1 MAYINCEKCNAQND
15 AASYFCKKCGHFLL
29 SSDFAN
35 IKLSSDAEFKL
46 NRIYTNLKENP
57 HMNILWSD
65 TVDAY
70 SKKVERIQSLL
81 RLKDLG
87 INENEL
93 TEKINRFLDLSRKAD
108 FEIAFVGTIKT
119 GKSTLINALLG
130 HEYASMD
137 VTPETAALT
146 KFRSSEKDY
155 IHIKFYNK
163 MEWKSLW
170 ASVQKGADKF
180 LEEYRQLEAEK
191 QEDEWVGHADKH
203 IELANEEIEQNLAFW
218 SSSKSAVHYFVKEIE
233 VGISTLPRFFHKQVV
248 FVDTPGLSDP
258 VEYRSQISRDYIRK
272 ANAVIVCIDAQKI
285 QRPEIETLSSVF
297 AFSEHKKDKVF
308 VVATHWDKLNK
319 PVEDWEKQKA
329 HLVFQ
334 LTGKGFY
341 DTEEI
346 AENNIMH
353 AAAYVYNFCVKY
365 NTLIQKSNYA
375 DIMKD
380 HCADMLSLLFLWG
393 VLGNKVSMSEELTPS
408 CIDELKRVSNIEWIN
423 QVIVNELMNQFTSLL
438 MKDIEVLYHDIEH
451 HVNRVAEE
459 RQKTIKERITLSRD
473 EVKKVETKIE
483 SIKKSREKILQ
494 YQKQLDGMLSS
505 MEKATQKHL
514 NAITAKF

>member
-1 MAYINCEKCNAQND
+1 MAYINCEKCNAQNET
-15 AASYFCKKCGHFLL
+15 SSFFCKKCGRFLL
-29 SSDFAN
+29 ASSFENAK
-35 IKLSSDAEFKL
+35 ISSDAEFKL
-46 NRIYTNLKENP
+46 KRIYTNLKENP
-57 HMNILWSD
+57 HTNILWND

-70 SKKVERIQSLL
+70 TKKIERIQSLL

-93 TEKINRFLDLSRKAD
+93 AQKIDQFLNLSRKAD

-155 IHIKFYNK
+155 VHVKFYNK
-163 MEWKSLW
+163 AEWEALW

-180 LEEYRQLEAEK
+180 LEEYKMLNAEAQK
-191 QEDEWVGHADKH
+191 AKWVGHEDMH
-203 IELANEEIEQNLAFW
+203 IELANEEIEQNLAIW

-297 AFSEHKKDKVF
+297 AFSEYKKDKVF
-308 VVATHWDKLNK
+308 VVATHWDKLNH
-319 PVEDWEKQKA
+319 PIEDWEKQKA

-334 LTGKGFY
+334 LTGPGFY
-341 DTEEI
+341 DTEYI
-346 AENNIMH
+346 AEKNIMH
-353 AAAYVYNFCVKY
+353 AASYVYNHCLGYTTLSTQDKWDLLNVWVK
-365 NTLIQKSNYA
+365 TG
-375 DIMKD
+375 
-380 HCADMLSLLFLWG
+380 HDMPGFSIELPLASL
-393 VLGNKVSMSEELTPS
+393 
-408 CIDELKRVSNIEWIN
+408 DELKRVSNIEWIN
-423 QVIVNELMNQFTSLL
+423 RVIVDELINEFR
-438 MKDIEVLYHDIEH
+438 KDYNNIKNIYDVYDQIKDMAAEGDALDIFAN
-451 HVNRVAEE
+451 V
-459 RQKTIKERITLSRD
+459 KRIY
-473 EVKKVETKIE
+473 
-483 SIKKSREKILQ
+483 EKIIGRNNFHSGDRHRS
-494 YQKQLDGMLSS
+494 KSIIEND
-505 MEKATQKHL
+505 
-514 NAITAKF
+514 

>member
-1 MAYINCEKCNAQND
+1 MAYINCEKCNAQNE
-15 AASYFCKKCGHFLL
+15 ASSFFCKKCGRFLL
-29 SSDFAN
+29 ASSFENAK
-35 IKLSSDAEFKL
+35 ISSDAEFKL
-46 NRIYTNLKENP
+46 KRIYTNLKENP
-57 HMNILWSD
+57 HTNILWND

-70 SKKVERIQSLL
+70 TKKIERIQSLL

-93 TEKINRFLDLSRKAD
+93 SQKIDQFLNLSRKAD

-155 IHIKFYNK
+155 VHVKFYNK
-163 MEWKSLW
+163 AEWESLW

-180 LEEYRQLEAEK
+180 LQEYKDLNADAQK
-191 QEDEWVGHADKH
+191 SEWVGHADKH
-203 IELANEEIEQNLAFW
+203 IELANEEIEQNLAIW

-297 AFSEHKKDKVF
+297 SFSEHKKDKVF
-308 VVATHWDKLNK
+308 VVATHWDKLNNPQK
-319 PVEDWEKQKA
+319 DWEKQKA

-334 LTGKGFY
+334 LTGPGFY
-341 DTEEI
+341 DTEDV
-346 AENNIMH
+346 AEKNIMH
-353 AAAYVYNFCVKY
+353 AAAYVYNLCAKY
-365 NTLIQKSNYA
+365 SSLPYRDKLTL
-375 DIMKD
+375 
-380 HCADMLSLLFLWG
+380 LLLWG
-393 VLGNKVSMSEELTPS
+393 LLGYEMPSMTAS
-408 CIDELKRVSNIEWIN
+408 IDLPTSNIEELKRVSNIEWIN
-423 QVIVNELMNQFTSLL
+423 RVIVDELINQFTSLL
-438 MKDIEVLYHDIEH
+438 MKDIQVLYQDIKH
-451 HVNRVAEE
+451 QVTRIAEE
-459 RQKTIKERITLSRD
+459 RHTKINERITLSRE
-473 EVKKVETKIE
+473 EVKKVEEKIE
-483 SIKKSREKILQ
+483 SVKKSRDKILQ
-494 YQKQLDGMLSS
+494 YQKQLDGMVSS
-505 MEKATQKHL
+505 MGKATQKHL
-514 NAITAKF
+514 KSLTSRF

>member
-1 MAYINCEKCNAQND
+1 MAYINCEKCNAQNET
-15 AASYFCKKCGHFLL
+15 SSFFCKKCGRFLL
-29 SSDFAN
+29 ASSFENAK
-35 IKLSSDAEFKL
+35 ISSDAEFKL

-57 HMNILWSD
+57 HTNILWND

-70 SKKVERIQSLL
+70 TKKIERIQSLL

-93 TEKINRFLDLSRKAD
+93 AQKIDHFLDLSRKAD

-146 KFRSSEKDY
+146 KFRSSERDY
-155 IHIKFYNK
+155 VHVKFYSK
-163 MEWKSLW
+163 AEWDNLW

-180 LEEYRQLEAEK
+180 LEEYKKLNAEAQK
-191 QEDEWVGHADKH
+191 KEWVGRADEH
-203 IELANEEIEQNLAFW
+203 IELANEEIEQNLAIW

-258 VEYRSQISRDYIRK
+258 VEYRSRISRDYIRK

-285 QRPEIETLSSVF
+285 ERPEIETLSSVF
-297 AFSEHKKDKVF
+297 AFSEYKKDKVF
-308 VVATHWDKLNK
+308 VVATHWDKLNHPK
-319 PVEDWEKQKA
+319 EDWEAQKA

-334 LTGKGFY
+334 LTGPGFY
-341 DTEEI
+341 DTEDV
-346 AENNIMH
+346 AEKNIMY
-353 AAAYVYNFCVKY
+353 AAAYVYNLCLGY
-365 NTLIQKSNYA
+365 ATLSPQDKW
-375 DIMKD
+375 DL
-380 HCADMLSLLFLWG
+380 LSLWVKTGHDMQGFSSVEL
-393 VLGNKVSMSEELTPS
+393 SPASIEELKY
-408 CIDELKRVSNIEWIN
+408 ISNTEWIN
-423 QVIVNELMNQFTSLL
+423 RVIVDELINQFTSLL
-438 MKDIEVLYHDIEH
+438 MKDIQVLYMDIKH
-451 HVNRVAEE
+451 RVNRIAGE
-459 RQKTIKERITLSRD
+459 RRNQINERITLSRE
-473 EVKKVETKIE
+473 EVKKVEEKIE

-494 YQKQLDGMLSS
+494 YQKQLDGMLNS
-505 MEKATQKHL
+505 MEKATQRHL
-514 NAITAKF
+514 KAVTSKF

>member
-15 AASYFCKKCGHFLL
+15 ADDFFCKKCGRFLL
-29 SSDFAN
+29 ASSFENAK
-35 IKLSSDAEFKL
+35 ISSEAEFKL
-46 NRIYTNLKENP
+46 NRIYKNLKENP
-57 HMNILWSD
+57 HINVLWND

-70 SKKVERIQSLL
+70 SEKIERIQSLL

-93 TEKINRFLDLSRKAD
+93 AQKIDRFLNLSRKAD

-146 KFRSSEKDY
+146 KFRSSDKDY
-155 IHIKFYNK
+155 IHVKFYSK
-163 MEWKSLW
+163 KEWESLW
-170 ASVQKGADKF
+170 SSVQKGADKF
-180 LEEYRQLEAEK
+180 LEEYKNLNADAEK
-191 QEDEWVGHADKH
+191 DEWVGHADKH
-203 IELANEEIEQNLAFW
+203 VELANEEIERNLAIW

-233 VGISTLPRFFHKQVV
+233 VGISTLPRFFHKQIV

-258 VEYRSQISRDYIRK
+258 VEYRSQISREYIRK

-297 AFSEHKKDKVF
+297 SFSEHKKDKVF

-319 PVEDWEKQKA
+319 PVEDWKKQKE

-341 DTEEI
+341 DTEDI
-346 AENNIMH
+346 AEKNIMH
-353 AAAYVYNFCVKY
+353 AAAYVYNLCAKY
-365 NTLIQKSNYA
+365 N
-375 DIMKD
+375 DIEFQDK
-380 HCADMLSLLFLWG
+380 LGLFFLYG
-393 VLGNKVSMSEELTPS
+393 VLGHEMSKNFTSVELSPS
-408 CIDELKRVSNIEWIN
+408 SIDELKQVSNIEWIN
-423 QVIVNELMNQFTSLL
+423 QVIVNELMDQFTSLL
-438 MKDIEVLYHDIEH
+438 MKDIEVLYRDIKH

-459 RQKTIKERITLSRD
+459 RQNTIKERITLSRE
-473 EVKKVETKIE
+473 EVKKVEDKIE
-483 SIKKSREKILQ
+483 AIKKSRDKILQ
-494 YQKQLDGMLSS
+494 YQKQLDGMKSS

-514 NAITAKF
+514 KAVTAKF